1 MAEKVVIVGGGYA
14 GIRVMQQLS
23 RYKEVEV
30 TLIDQNPY
38 HYLQTEAYAL
48 IAQQATLSDVTV
60 DIPALCAS
68 YPQTVF
74 VKAKVVGADFDAGYV
89 QTEEGEIPYDY
100 VVLAMGSRTCF
111 PETVPGLKTYSHG
124 VKSLP
129 RAFEFRQ
136 KFEQELFERM
146 RSEGDERCRSFSVVI
161 AGAGLSGVEIAA
173 EMADY
178 TRRFMRK
185 NRMLCDGVEIVLI
198 ASHDELLSGMHPYL
212 QRKAKKRLEALG
224 VSIVFGS
231 RVASVEATSVTLENA
246 ESIDFDFMI
255 FAGGIMAST
264 LTRKLPLECTEKGQI
279 PVTPD
284 ARVNGRD
291 NVFAVGDV
299 ARMIGPDGKRLPAT
313 ANGAEKSAEL
323 AAENIL
329 RSVRGLPLRQ
339 RTIRLEGFMVAL
351 GRYNAAVL
359 LFDRIRFSGLA
370 GYMMKRLITDRYKYL
385 LDSRA
390 YKAFR
395 RLKRF

>member
-1 MAEKVVIVGGGYA
+1 MAQKVVIVGAGYA
-14 GIRVMQQLS
+14 GIRVMQRLS
-23 RYKEVEV
+23 GCRDVEV
-30 TLIDQNPY
+30 TLVDQHPY

-60 DIPALCAS
+60 DVPALCAS

-74 VKAKVVGADFDAGYV
+74 VKAKVTGADFDARYV
-89 QTEEGEIPYDY
+89 RTDKGEIPYDY
-100 VVLAMGSRTCF
+100 LVLAMGSRTYF
-111 PETVPGLKTYSHG
+111 PQTVPGLKTYSHG
-124 VKSLP
+124 VKSLQ

-136 KFEQELFERM
+136 KFERELFERM
-146 RSEGDERCRSFSVVI
+146 GSEGDGECRNFAVVV

-178 TRRFMRK
+178 TRRFLRK

-198 ASHDELLSGMHPYL
+198 ASHHELLSGMHPYL
-212 QRKAKKRLEALG
+212 QRQAKDRLEALG
-224 VSIVFGS
+224 VNIVFGS
-231 RVASVEATSVTLENA
+231 RVASVDAVSVTLENGQR
-246 ESIDFDFMI
+246 IKFDFMI
-255 FAGGIMAST
+255 FAGGTVAST
-264 LTRKLPLECTEKGQI
+264 LTRKLPLERNERGQI
-279 PVTPD
+279 SVTSE
-284 ARVNGRD
+284 ARVKGRE

-299 ARMIGPDGKRLPAT
+299 AQLTTAEGKRLPAT

-329 RSVRGLPLRQ
+329 RSVRGLPLLR

-359 LFDRIRFSGLA
+359 LFDRIRFGGLA
-370 GYMMKRLITDRYKYL
+370 GGVMKRLITDRYKYL

-390 YKAFR
+390 YKTFR